1 MEEQIY
7 VRWKKRLMNFQC
19 SSKLSKKAE
28 MRCFSND
35 EMYHPEEK
43 HILVYILYL
52 NNLKYTQ
59 HEEMFNSEAL
69 HTECVIVNINGL
81 DK

>member
-1 MEEQIY
+1 MQDGIFSVHHNE
-7 VRWKKRLMNFQC
+7 V
-19 SSKLSKKAE
+19 KAE
-28 MRCFSND
+28 MRCFSKD
-35 EMYHPEEK
+35 ENFHPEEK

-59 HEEMFNSEAL
+59 DQCTFNGEAL
-69 HTECVIVNINGL
+69 HTECIIVNTNQL